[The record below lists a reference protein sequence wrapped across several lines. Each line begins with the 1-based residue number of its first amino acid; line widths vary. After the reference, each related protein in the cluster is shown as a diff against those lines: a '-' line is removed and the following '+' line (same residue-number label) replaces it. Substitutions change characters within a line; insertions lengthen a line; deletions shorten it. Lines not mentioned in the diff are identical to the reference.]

1 MGGRGDLVGR
11 VIEATDRYSVKGM
24 VVVLGRGAF
33 KQSPDLVILG
43 GPDGSSDVEIPFAG
57 VRDHKEKDCSFITL
71 CFASSSHET
80 LLSCLVA
87 VCPHYFLPLKLK
99 STKKNT

>member
-1 MGGRGDLVGR
+1 MSDASSKPR
-11 VIEATDRYSVKGM
+11 TDILSKGWWWCS
-24 VVVLGRGAF
+24 GRGAF

-99 STKKNT
+99 ATKKNT